1 MTIRHPAV
9 FVAAL
14 AHWIAGGLW
23 YGVFSGIFAG
33 YIGQAKLREL
43 ETRSEAA
50 AFSLA
55 FLASL
60 VLAYVLAALLRSEE
74 PHAFGRALRVVV
86 LVWAGFIAATQSLTV
101 LFEG

>member
-1 MTIRHPAV
+1 VIPR
-9 FVAAL
+9 
-14 AHWIAGGLW
+14 
-23 YGVFSGIFAG
+23 
-33 YIGQAKLREL
+33 QL

-60 VLAYVLAALLRSEE
+60 VLAYALANLLSSEE
-74 PHAFGRALRVVV
+74 PRGFGHALRVVV

-101 LFEG
+101 LFEGRHAGLYLLNVGYQLVACGVVAVILIGWRSRAGTKA